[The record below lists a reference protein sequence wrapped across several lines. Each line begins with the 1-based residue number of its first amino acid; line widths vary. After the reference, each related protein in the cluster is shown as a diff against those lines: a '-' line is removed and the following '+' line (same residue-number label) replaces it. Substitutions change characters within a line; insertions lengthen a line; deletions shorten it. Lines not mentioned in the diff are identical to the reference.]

1 MISHPVLDRL
11 AGAGIRLG
19 LGRMRDFLASLDH
32 PEARYPVLHVGGTNG
47 KGSTCRL
54 LGAMLRAEGQRV
66 GVHTSPHL
74 QAVNERIRLGGV
86 PLSDAELVAVIER
99 VDAARLAWAR
109 RTLPADEAFPLTYFE
124 FTVACAFLAFAEAQV
139 DVAVVEV
146 GMGGRL
152 DATNVVSPRATA
164 IVSVGLDHCEELGW
178 DIASIAGEKAG
189 IIKTGVPVVVGP
201 MPAEALA
208 IVRAVAAERAAPL
221 HVWGHDFEAFGDV
234 SSFRYAGSSTLDGL
248 ALGLAGDHQVVN
260 AGVALRVLEVA
271 GLAVSSRAMRDGL
284 AEARHPGRLE
294 WLAPDVLADGA
305 HNPDGA
311 TTLANFLARLPRDRR
326 RTLVLGGGTDKDLR
340 GVATTLAPVVDRI
353 FTTAGSHSKARNPA
367 DVAGQCEGLSVPVTP
382 AGALADALRAARQ
395 DGDLVVVAGSL
406 YLIGELRDLLG
417 AVAA

>member
-19 LGRMRDFLASLDH
+19 LSRMRDFLGTLDH
-32 PEARYPVLHVGGTNG
+32 PEQRYPVLHVGGTNG

-54 LGAMLRAEGQRV
+54 LDAMLGASGQRV

-74 QAVNERIRLGGV
+74 QVVNERIRVGAV
-86 PLSDAELVAVIER
+86 PLSDAELGAVIQR
-99 VDAARLAWAR
+99 IDTARLEWAR
-109 RTLPADEAFPLTYFE
+109 RTLPSDEAFPLTYFE
-124 FTVACAFLAFAEAQV
+124 FTVACAFEAFARANV
-139 DVAVVEV
+139 DIAVIEV

-164 IVSVGLDHCEELGW
+164 IVSIGLDHCEELGW

-189 IIKTGVPVVVGP
+189 IIKAGVPVVVGP
-201 MPAEALA
+201 LPGEALA
-208 IVRAVAAERAAPL
+208 IIRAVAAERAAPL

-234 SSFRYAGSSTLDGL
+234 SSFRYAGGSTLDGL
-248 ALGLAGDHQVVN
+248 SLGLAGDHQVVN
-260 AGVALRVLEVA
+260 AGVALRVLEVT
-271 GLAVSSRAMRDGL
+271 GLAVSPLAMREGL
-284 AEARHPGRLE
+284 AAARHAGRLE
-294 WLAPDVLADGA
+294 WLAPDLLADGA

-353 FTTAGSHSKARNPA
+353 FTTAGSHAKARNPF
-367 DVAGQCEGLSVPVTP
+367 DVASQCEGLSVPVIP
-382 AGALADALRAARQ
+382 AGALADAVLAARR
-395 DGDLVVVAGSL
+395 DGDLVIVAGSL
-406 YLIGELRDLLG
+406 YLIGELRDLVG
-417 AVAA
+417 ADPA